1 MNFSR
6 YIFLFIIFIMSSSFT
21 NQDVHNDPCSTVNST
36 FVGGEQVVY
45 KIYYNWNF
53 VWFSAGE
60 VVFNITE
67 TDEHYIVEATGKT
80 YKSYEIF
87 FRVNDFYKTVI
98 DKETMLPVEFERN
111 IEEGGYRF
119 YNRIEFNQSQGTA
132 FSFSGK
138 SKDEVVAQE
147 FQIDEC
153 MHDMLSTVYFM
164 RNMSFATMQKDDSF
178 PVNMFIDD
186 KVYPIQFTYE
196 GQGKKSVKGIGDLDV
211 FKICPEVVAGVVFTN
226 GAKMNIWVTD
236 DGNKVPVIIES
247 PISVGSIQAIL
258 KSHTGLK
265 HPIGQ
270 K

>member
-1 MNFSR
+1 MNMR
-6 YIFLFIIFIMSSSFT
+6 QYLYLFVIFILSSSFST
-21 NQDVHNDPCSTVNST
+21 QKIEHDPCNTSNST
-36 FVGGEQVVY
+36 FQDGEHVVY

-60 VVFNITE
+60 VDFHITE
-67 TDEHYIVEATGKT
+67 TDKHYIVNATGKT

-87 FRVNDFYKTVI
+87 FRVNDVYKTVI
-98 DKETMLPVEFERN
+98 DKQTMLPVEFERK

-119 YNRIEFNQSQGTA
+119 YNKIEFDQENGTA
-132 FSFSGK
+132 LSFYGK
-138 SKDEVVAQE
+138 TEDDVVAEE
-147 FQIDEC
+147 FKIEEC

-164 RNMSFATMQKDDSF
+164 RNMSFETMRKNDEF

-196 GQGKKSVKGIGDLDV
+196 GKDVKQIKGIGDIDV
-211 FKICPEVVAGVVFTN
+211 FKISPEVVAGVVFTN
-226 GAKMNIWVTD
+226 GAKMNIWVSN

-265 HPIGQ
+265 HPIGE
-270 K
+270 